1 MKIHN
6 SPSTLNDYYNQI
18 ADSNLINDEND
29 LTQSAL
35 KHEHIY
41 HIPEQWGSSV
51 HSTHFLRKGFE
62 LSHSKMLF
70 HDPVQITRRFVTPYL
85 ELALNIDYSAAWS
98 VDGFRSER
106 EHGGHVQL
114 IYMNDVK
121 IHAEMPASKAM
132 NYMELRFNPLLRREL
147 LQELDIRLE
156 QSFACMETLI
166 LLTCELLLRNC
177 HLILIRA

>member
-1 MKIHN
+1 MHR
-6 SPSTLNDYYNQI
+6 
-18 ADSNLINDEND
+18 
-29 LTQSAL
+29 
-35 KHEHIY
+35 
-41 HIPEQWGSSV
+41 
-51 HSTHFLRKGFE
+51 THFLRKGFE

-121 IHAEMPASKAM
+121 IHAEMPASKEM
-132 NYMELRFNPLLRREL
+132 
-147 LQELDIRLE
+147 ITW
-156 QSFACMETLI
+156 SCVLI
-166 LLTCELLLRNC
+166 LCFGENCYKNWIFVWSNLLLVWR
-177 HLILIRA
+177 R

>member
-1 MKIHN
+1 MHR
-6 SPSTLNDYYNQI
+6 
-18 ADSNLINDEND
+18 
-29 LTQSAL
+29 
-35 KHEHIY
+35 
-41 HIPEQWGSSV
+41 
-51 HSTHFLRKGFE
+51 THFLRKGFE

-98 VDGFRSER
+98 VDEFRSER
-106 EHGGHVQL
+106 EHGRHVQL

-121 IHAEMPASKAM
+121 IHAAMPASKAM
-132 NYMELRFNPLLRREL
+132 NHMELRFNPLLWREL

-166 LLTCELLLRNC
+166 TPDM
-177 HLILIRA
+177 RAIA